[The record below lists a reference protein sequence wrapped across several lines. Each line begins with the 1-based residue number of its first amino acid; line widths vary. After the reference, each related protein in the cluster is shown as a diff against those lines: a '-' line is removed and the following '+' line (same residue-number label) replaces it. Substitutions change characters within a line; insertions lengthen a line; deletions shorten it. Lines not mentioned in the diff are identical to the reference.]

1 MSRLTVRRLT
11 PRMELRKCV
20 KDIWVFESA
29 GGLSEEELQVV
40 VPNGSAKL
48 MLYYKGDF
56 TGLVCQRAYKLP
68 EHKLFILGVSDCA
81 AVAEFDRDKPF
92 GCICFELH
100 PAGAY
105 RLLAVSHHELRNNL
119 VPFEEI
125 DGGPVY
131 RMFEERICLAS
142 DPAQKALLLQDYLMR
157 LLALTES
164 DAKFE
169 YSIHAIRN
177 SRGLLPI
184 ADLSQDLGVSDRWL
198 RAKYAERLGISP
210 KTFASIVRFQ
220 HCFQALMRDKR
231 GFMENRQ
238 FQDYYYDQAH
248 FIKEF
253 KRFIGHSP
261 ARYSSLQNEVGE
273 IIYTDNP

>member
-1 MSRLTVRRLT
+1 M

-20 KDIWVFESA
+20 KDIWMFESA
-29 GGLSEEELQVV
+29 GGLPEEELQVV

-48 MLYYKGDF
+48 MLYYTGDF
-56 TGLVCQRAYKLP
+56 TGLVGQRAFKLP
-68 EHKLFILGVSDCA
+68 KHKLFILGISDSA
-81 AVAEFDRDKPF
+81 AIAGFDRNRPF

-105 RLLAVSHHELRNNL
+105 RLLAVPHHELRNSL
-119 VPFEEI
+119 VPFGEL
-125 DGGPVY
+125 DSGPVY
-131 RMFEERICLAS
+131 RMFEERIGLAS
-142 DPAQKALLLQDYLMR
+142 DPVRKAMLLQEYLIR
-157 LLALTES
+157 LLALSEP
-164 DAKFE
+164 DRVFE
-169 YSIHAIRN
+169 YSVHSIWI

-184 ADLSQDLGVSDRWL
+184 ADLSRNIGASDRWL

-210 KTFASIVRFQ
+210 KSFASIVRFQ
-220 HCFQALMRDKR
+220 FCFQALMRDKH
-231 GFMENRQ
+231 GFLKNRQ

-273 IIYTDNP
+273 IIYTGNL